1 MPDKHALAIFALVD
15 WLLTESFG
23 AYMLIS
29 WIAGGGTRVPA
40 SRPGADPA
48 GAVPRWVI
56 FGHAG
61 LAFTGLLAWISFV
74 VTGEPALAWA
84 SLGLLA
90 PAIGLGIS
98 TVTLWTP
105 YPSAR
110 PADEP
115 QRPQFDGLLGITS
128 DETLARV
135 LDDEALTT
143 KLVDDLVDSL
153 LTKPAPR
160 RPRVEFSPL
169 IPAAHGLFAL
179 TTILFAV
186 LAAVSAR

>member
-1 MPDKHALAIFALVD
+1 M
-15 WLLTESFG
+15 
-23 AYMLIS
+23 
-29 WIAGGGTRVPA
+29 
-40 SRPGADPA
+40 
-48 GAVPRWVI
+48 I

-98 TVTLWTP
+98 TVTLW
-105 YPSAR
+105 
-110 PADEP
+110 
-115 QRPQFDGLLGITS
+115 GLLTPPPGPPTNRSDRNSTACWGITS

>member
-1 MPDKHALAIFALVD
+1 MPDNHALAIFALVD
-15 WLLTESFG
+15 WLLTETFG

-29 WIAGGGTRVPA
+29 WIAGGGTRVP
-40 SRPGADPA
+40 
-48 GAVPRWVI
+48 GAVPRWLI

-61 LAFTGLLAWISFV
+61 LAFSGLLAWISFV
-74 VTGEPALAWA
+74 VTGVPALAWA

-105 YPSAR
+105 YPFAL

-128 DETLARV
+128 DDMLARV

-143 KLVDDLVDSL
+143 RLVDDLVDSL

-160 RPRVEFSPL
+160 RPRVAFSPL
-169 IPAAHGLFAL
+169 IPAAHGLLAMS
-179 TTILFAV
+179 TILFAV

>member
-1 MPDKHALAIFALVD
+1 MPDHHALAVFALVD
-15 WLLTESFG
+15 WLLTEAFG

-29 WIAGGGTRVPA
+29 WIRAGGNRRQ
-40 SRPGADPA
+40 SNRP

-74 VTGEPALAWA
+74 VTGVPALAWV

-90 PAIGLGIS
+90 PAVGLGIS

-105 YPSAR
+105 YPSAQ
-110 PADEP
+110 PPDEP

-128 DETLARV
+128 DEALARV
-135 LDDEALTT
+135 LEDEALTT
-143 KLVDDLVDSL
+143 KLVDELVETM
-153 LTKPAPR
+153 LTKPDPAVG
-160 RPRVEFSPL
+160 RPRVQFSPL
-169 IPAAHGLFAL
+169 IPAAHGLLAL
-179 TTILFAV
+179 CTILFAV

>member
-1 MPDKHALAIFALVD
+1 MPDEHALAVFTLVD
-15 WLLTESFG
+15 WLLTEAFG

-29 WIAGGGTRVPA
+29 WIASGGNRAPSG
-40 SRPGADPA
+40 RP

-61 LAFTGLLAWISFV
+61 LAFTGLLAWISFL
-74 VTGEPALAWA
+74 VTGVPALAWT

-105 YPSAR
+105 YPSAQ

-115 QRPQFDGLLGITS
+115 RRPQFDGLLGITS

-135 LDDEALTT
+135 LEDEALTT
-143 KLVDDLVDSL
+143 NLIDDLVESM
-153 LTKPAPR
+153 LTKPASAPR
-160 RPRVEFSPL
+160 RPRVQFSPL
-169 IPAAHGLFAL
+169 IPAAHGLLAMC
-179 TTILFAV
+179 TILFAV
-186 LAAVSAR
+186 LAAVSAH

>member
-1 MPDKHALAIFALVD
+1 MPAEHALAVFTLVD
-15 WLLTESFG
+15 WLLTEAFG
-23 AYMLIS
+23 AFMLVS
-29 WIAGGGTRVPA
+29 WIAGGGHRAPPSEA
-40 SRPGADPA
+40 RP

-61 LAFTGLLAWISFV
+61 LAFTGLLTWISFV
-74 VTGEPALAWA
+74 VTGVPALAWT

-105 YPSAR
+105 YPAAQ
-110 PADEP
+110 PPDEP
-115 QRPQFDGLLGITS
+115 RRPQLDGLLGITS

-135 LDDEALTT
+135 LEDEALTT
-143 KLVDDLVDSL
+143 KLIDDLVESM
-153 LTKPAPR
+153 LTKPAGSPSSR
-160 RPRVEFSPL
+160 RAQFRPL
-169 IPAAHGLFAL
+169 IPAAHGLLAL
-179 TTILFAV
+179 CTILFAV

>member
-1 MPDKHALAIFALVD
+1 MPAEHALAVFALVD
-15 WLLTESFG
+15 WLLTEVFG
-23 AYMLIS
+23 ACMLIS
-29 WIAGGGTRVPA
+29 WIAGGGNRA
-40 SRPGADPA
+40 RSHRP

-74 VTGEPALAWA
+74 VTGVPALAWT

-110 PADEP
+110 PPDEP
-115 QRPQFDGLLGITS
+115 RRPQLDGLLGITS

-135 LDDEALTT
+135 LEDEALTT
-143 KLVDDLVDSL
+143 KLIDDLVESM
-153 LTKPAPR
+153 LTTPASAR
-160 RPRVEFSPL
+160 RRRKVQLSPL
-169 IPAAHGLFAL
+169 ISTAHGLLAL
-179 TTILFAV
+179 CTILFAV
-186 LAAVSAR
+186 LAAVSAH

>member
-1 MPDKHALAIFALVD
+1 MPDEHALAVFTLVD
-15 WLLTESFG
+15 WLLTEAFG
-23 AYMLIS
+23 AFMLIS
-29 WIAGGGTRVPA
+29 WITGGG
-40 SRPGADPA
+40 SRAQPDRA

-74 VTGEPALAWA
+74 VTGVPALAWT

-105 YPSAR
+105 YPS
-110 PADEP
+110 PQPPDEP
-115 QRPQFDGLLGITS
+115 RRPQLDGLLGITS
-128 DETLARV
+128 DEALARV
-135 LDDEALTT
+135 LEDDALTT
-143 KLVDDLVDSL
+143 RLIDDLVENM
-153 LTKPAPR
+153 LTERVSGPR
-160 RPRVEFSPL
+160 RPRVQFSPL
-169 IPAAHGLFAL
+169 IPAAHGLLAL
-179 TTILFAV
+179 CTILFAV